1 MNKTAT
7 RELVQDMLVPYPKVK
22 YLDTTHI
29 LDKEYASLT
38 HKLDILRN
46 RDEPGSNVRNLIE
59 EITTIEMVEATRNFK
74 LEEYE
79 IETPVAPAIAE
90 RIAGKKLVL
99 APIMRAGLA
108 MEPAAKRFWP
118 KARTGHIG
126 FYRNEITLDPI
137 EYFFKMP
144 NEVEERAVFILD
156 PMLATGGSIN
166 AAINKLKEV
175 GVDSIHVISIFAAPQ
190 GVDLLQKNHPDVHI
204 YVGTI
209 DSGLNDK
216 GYIVPG
222 MGDAGDRI
230 FGTL

>member
-1 MNKTAT
+1 MNRQKTL
-7 RELVQDMLVPYPKVK
+7 ELVKDLLQPYQKVK

-29 LDKEYASLT
+29 LDREYASLT
-38 HKLDILRN
+38 HKIDILRN
-46 RDEPGSNVRNLIE
+46 KTEPSSNVRDLIE
-59 EITTIEMVEATRNFK
+59 EITMIEMVEATRNFK
-74 LEEYE
+74 FEEYE
-79 IETPVAPAIAE
+79 IETPVSPTIAQ

-126 FYRNEITLDPI
+126 FYRNEVTLNPV

-144 NEVEERAVFILD
+144 GGVEDREVFILD
-156 PMLATGGSIN
+156 PMLATGGSID
-166 AAINKLKEV
+166 AAIKKLKSV
-175 GVDSIHVISIFAAPQ
+175 GVESIRVISIFAAPQ
-190 GVDLLQKNHPDVHI
+190 GIDLLQTNHPDVHI
-204 YVGTI
+204 YVGTV
-209 DSGLNDK
+209 DLGLNNK

>member
-1 MNKTAT
+1 MNKPKTL
-7 RELVQDMLVPYPKVK
+7 EMVKDLLQPYPTIK

-29 LDKEYASLT
+29 LDKEYASLK

-46 RDEPGSNVRNLIE
+46 KNEPGSNVRNLIE

-79 IETPVAPAIAE
+79 IETPVSPAIAH

-126 FYRNEITLDPI
+126 FYRNEVTLSPT

-144 NEVEERAVFILD
+144 NEVEEREVFILD
-156 PMLATGGSIN
+156 PMLATGGSVN
-166 AAINKLKEV
+166 AAIDKLKEIGV
-175 GVDSIHVISIFAAPQ
+175 GSIQVVSIFAAPQ
-190 GVDLLQKNHPDVHI
+190 GIDLLQKNHPDVNLYI
-204 YVGTI
+204 GAI
-209 DSGLNDK
+209 DLGLNEK

-230 FGTL
+230 FGTF